1 MLLLTGSETNEFS
14 SNFSAVLAVYNEYIR
29 IVSFFYLFD
38 GIQVRINDGNRIK
51 WSTKLR
57 ARLPL
62 NCTTRSPIINNC
74 VDEKMRETVEKR
86 LSKSKENTSK

>member
-51 WSTKLR
+51 WSSKLR
-57 ARLPL
+57 ARLLL

-74 VDEKMRETVEKR
+74 ADEKMRETVEKR
-86 LSKSKENTSK
+86 LSKSKENICK